1 MTFPARESVFH
12 GIGHQFSDKK
22 RQGDCEI
29 QVYVQR
35 IGANAHTHAMRYV
48 AFLNVVYEC
57 P

>member
-1 MTFPARESVFH
+1 VTFPARESVFH